1 VPSYVAFLRAINL
14 GATRKFPKA
23 DIRRCVEATGATAV
37 ETHINTG
44 NVRLTT
50 TIRSQEKLER
60 TLEEVFAADR
70 GFAVPTI
77 AFRLPELVDIG
88 RDSDRLTE
96 SVESV
101 EPAAFRQ
108 YVTLL
113 KTEPPVAAAAAL
125 EALSTDGEQAHV
137 HGRAVHVV
145 LLERGYAQF
154 RLDNARIEQRLGVAT
169 TRDAK
174 VIAALVQKWC

>member
-1 VPSYVAFLRAINL
+1 VPSYVGFLRAINL
-14 GATRKFPKA
+14 GATRKFPKS
-23 DIRRCVEATGATAV
+23 DIRRCVEETGATAV

-50 TIRSQEKLER
+50 AIRSREKLER

-77 AFRLPELVDIG
+77 AFRLPELAGIG
-88 RDSDRLTE
+88 TDASGLAE
-96 SVESV
+96 GVG
-101 EPAAFRQ
+101 PATFRQ

-113 KTEPPVAAAAAL
+113 KTEPPPAAAADL
-125 EALSTDGEQAHV
+125 EALSTDGEQAYV
-137 HGRAVHVV
+137 RGRAVHVI
-145 LLERGYAQF
+145 LLEQSYHRF

>member
-1 VPSYVAFLRAINL
+1 MPSYVAFLRAINL
-14 GATRKFPKA
+14 GARRKFPRA
-23 DIRRCVEATGATAV
+23 DIRRCVESTGATAV

-50 TIRSQEKLER
+50 AIRSREKLER
-60 TLEEVFAADR
+60 TLEDVFAADR

-77 AFRLPELVDIG
+77 AFRVPELAEIG
-88 RDSDRLTE
+88 SDSTRLAQTVGSE
-96 SVESV
+96 S
-101 EPAAFRQ
+101 FRQ

-113 KTEPPVAAAAAL
+113 KTQPPPADAAGL

-137 HGRAVHVV
+137 RGRAVHVV
-145 LLERGYAQF
+145 LLERSYHQF